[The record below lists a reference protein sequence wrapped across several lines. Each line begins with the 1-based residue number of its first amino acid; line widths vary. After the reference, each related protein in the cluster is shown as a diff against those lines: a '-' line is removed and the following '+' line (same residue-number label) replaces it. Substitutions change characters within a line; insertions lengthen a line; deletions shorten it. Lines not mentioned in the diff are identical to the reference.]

1 MLTSPLLLSL
11 TGGLGCR
18 ETLRGRGLYF
28 TLRRPR
34 PVRIA
39 PLLALTTSR
48 SQPITT
54 HLLTTRPAL
63 PRQPTSIP
71 CDSPCLL
78 IPVRPV
84 MPTQDEPFQLDA
96 PIRVWPHPINTT
108 YPTSSYPFDK
118 PTRIVPC
125 LAPPTRQP
133 YPPLI
138 LCWLH
143 SAFR

>member
-39 PLLALTTSR
+39 PLLALTTSLTPPTQAITTSR

-118 PTRIVPC
+118 PTRTVPC
-125 LAPPTRQP
+125 LAPPTRR
-133 YPPLI
+133 
-138 LCWLH
+138 
-143 SAFR
+143 A